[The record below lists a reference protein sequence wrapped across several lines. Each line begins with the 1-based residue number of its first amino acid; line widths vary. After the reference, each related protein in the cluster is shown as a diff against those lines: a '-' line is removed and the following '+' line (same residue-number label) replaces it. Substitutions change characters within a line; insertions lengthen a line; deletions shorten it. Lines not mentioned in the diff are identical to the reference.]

1 MRRSKT
7 GRSKWL
13 QRDWESEIKAFFK
26 GYWSE
31 KKKKRTK
38 KKKAYTNH
46 MNKWASKTK
55 IYRKVESKSW
65 QANLTVIILCSES
78 KPLI

>member
-13 QRDWESEIKAFFK
+13 QRDWQSEIKAFFK

-31 KKKKRTK
+31 KKKKERK
-38 KKKAYTNH
+38 KRKLIQTIWTNERARQKYIEKLNPSH
-46 MNKWASKTK
+46 D
-55 IYRKVESKSW
+55 R
-65 QANLTVIILCSES
+65 QILQ
-78 KPLI
+78 

>member
-31 KKKKRTK
+31 KKKKEQK
-38 KKKAYTNH
+38 K
-46 MNKWASKTK
+46 
-55 IYRKVESKSW
+55 ESLYKPYE
-65 QANLTVIILCSES
+65 QMSEQD
-78 KPLI
+78 KNI